1 MNEGMNI
8 RNEKMR
14 KGLILIG
21 LLAFSLLGQGQ
32 DSPKNWSLTGY
43 VKNMQTLLFFNDA
56 FPDFQQG
63 MLVDTFLQDN
73 LIHNRLNFRWMIND
87 ELKLRT
93 DLRTRVFYGDLVRAN
108 PNYGDAIDNV
118 NNDYFDLSLVLLDE
132 NAWVVQSMIDRL
144 YLEYFKGNWE
154 VRLGRQRIN
163 WGISTVWNP
172 NDIFNAFSFTDFD
185 YEERPGSDALRVK
198 YYTGFASSVELAVRM
213 FDHFDEAT
221 IAGMWKFNKGSYD
234 IQILGGYDRNYLAMG
249 GGWAGNLGDAGLKGE
264 FTYFLPLDKEQD
276 DAFAATVGIDY
287 SFENSLY
294 LNGGYLYNSAGSTS
308 ASVTNL
314 FNFELSARNLYPYR
328 HAIFAQFSYPFTPLL
343 NGGVAFIYSP
353 VDIHAL
359 FANPTLTLSVAENW
373 DLDFVGQITFDK
385 EKRGYSS
392 PIQAFFLRMK
402 YSF

>member
-1 MNEGMNI
+1 
-8 RNEKMR
+8 
-14 KGLILIG
+14 
-21 LLAFSLLGQGQ
+21 
-32 DSPKNWSLTGY
+32 
-43 VKNMQTLLFFNDA
+43 
-56 FPDFQQG
+56 
-63 MLVDTFLQDN
+63 TFLQDN

-213 FDHFDEAT
+213 FDHFDEA
-221 IAGMWKFNKGSYD
+221 
-234 IQILGGYDRNYLAMG
+234 
-249 GGWAGNLGDAGLKGE
+249 
-264 FTYFLPLDKEQD
+264 
-276 DAFAATVGIDY
+276 
-287 SFENSLY
+287 
-294 LNGGYLYNSAGSTS
+294 
-308 ASVTNL
+308 
-314 FNFELSARNLYPYR
+314 
-328 HAIFAQFSYPFTPLL
+328 
-343 NGGVAFIYSP
+343 
-353 VDIHAL
+353 
-359 FANPTLTLSVAENW
+359 
-373 DLDFVGQITFDK
+373 
-385 EKRGYSS
+385 
-392 PIQAFFLRMK
+392 
-402 YSF
+402 

>member
-1 MNEGMNI
+1 
-8 RNEKMR
+8 MR
-14 KGLILIG
+14 KGLIIG
-21 LLAFSLLGQGQ
+21 LLAFSILAQGQ
-32 DSPKNWSLTGY
+32 DEPKNWSLTGY

-56 FPDFQQG
+56 YPDLKQG
-63 MLVDTFLQDN
+63 ALVDTFLQDN
-73 LIHNRLNFRWMIND
+73 LIHNRLNFRWLVND
-87 ELKLRT
+87 ELKLRA
-93 DLRTRVFYGDLVRAN
+93 DLRTRVFYGDLVRAT
-108 PNYGDAIDNV
+108 PNYGKAIDNV
-118 NNDYFDLSLVLLDE
+118 NNDYFDLSVVLLDE
-132 NAWVVQSMIDRL
+132 NAWVVHSMIDRL
-144 YLEYFKGNWE
+144 YLEYFKGDWE

-213 FDHFDEAT
+213 FDNFDEAT

-294 LNGGYLYNSAGSTS
+294 LNGGYL
-308 ASVTNL
+308 
-314 FNFELSARNLYPYR
+314 
-328 HAIFAQFSYPFTPLL
+328 
-343 NGGVAFIYSP
+343 
-353 VDIHAL
+353 
-359 FANPTLTLSVAENW
+359 
-373 DLDFVGQITFDK
+373 
-385 EKRGYSS
+385 
-392 PIQAFFLRMK
+392 
-402 YSF
+402 